1 VRTPSRPDS
10 LSDRMGE
17 IGVVDVA
24 RTLPLVAEIRKR
36 IPWTDPSWEAVFA
49 AAAAAP
55 DPTLYFLNLSKLCD
69 SLPPEDLA
77 RAYEPPG
84 NLPVLGALLGGS
96 ESLPEQ
102 LASRREAFSF
112 LFLEGGAARVGAS
125 ESLLAEVTGLADR
138 CGTEKEMQAALRRLK
153 LREVARIAARDLSG
167 LASLSEV
174 MADLSALASV
184 ALEGAVRFARRQL
197 SGRYGAPVIETE
209 GGVRRECG
217 FVVLGMGKL
226 GGDELNFSS
235 DIDLLYLYETEQGMT
250 EGAGGEEAVTFHQYF
265 VRLGEVIT
273 RILSEVTEDGFVFR
287 VDLRL
292 RPDGTKG
299 ELANSLR
306 AAEIYYESWGQ
317 TWERGAMIKAR
328 PVAGDRWVGE
338 EFLRTIT
345 PFVYRKY
352 LDFTSIEEIKEM
364 KDRIDLASA
373 RGRKHERDLKLGQG
387 GIREIEFFA
396 QAHQLIYGGKNPD
409 LRRRGT
415 AETLRALVG
424 AGIVPQEECDALT
437 EAYGFLRSLEH
448 RIQVF
453 QDRQTHALPPREGDL
468 LRLARAMAL
477 SDVPSLLSAM
487 DRHTGNVRTI
497 YDRLFR
503 AAPEE
508 AGPEIPPEIFAV
520 LDPESEEDPG
530 DRLAALGFADREAAR
545 RIVAIL
551 KEGPPFIRMPAR
563 ARRYLGKIAPL
574 FLDRLARSPDPDMA
588 LYHTERFFS
597 AVGARTMFYALL
609 FENRSVIDVLVR
621 LFGSSRF
628 LSGVLLRH
636 PELMGSF
643 LRKELPHLVKTKA
656 DLRKELGEALGA
668 CADFEQELDELRRFK
683 NMETLRIG
691 MNDLAGT
698 LSLEEGMFQLSALA
712 EILLSYALVL
722 ARRETGRRF
731 GVPMVGGDGGKSVEA
746 EFCVMG
752 MGKLGAEELSY
763 HSDLDI
769 IFLYSGAGETAPV
782 PGRDPAEFRK
792 VSNHEYF
799 AKVAQRLIS
808 ILTTATR
815 EGTVYQLDTRLR
827 PSGNAGP
834 LVSSLSAFERYH
846 EQSAQLWERQ
856 ALLKC
861 RFVAGDR
868 DFGKRVEEKVS
879 RFIFDRPLPP
889 DAPGEINRLRQRME
903 RELGKE
909 RRDRRNLKVGRGGIV
924 DVEFAV
930 QYLQLVHGPGNRSL
944 RVRSTLKALYELLR
958 ANVLSRDDFQA
969 LDEGYRHLR
978 AMEVSLR
985 LSHDASIEQF
995 DPSRLPP
1002 DRQDRYRRETEAIR
1016 RIYLNILG
1024 LEE

>member
-1 VRTPSRPDS
+1 
-10 LSDRMGE
+10 
-17 IGVVDVA
+17 
-24 RTLPLVAEIRKR
+24 
-36 IPWTDPSWEAVFA
+36 
-49 AAAAAP
+49 
-55 DPTLYFLNLSKLCD
+55 
-69 SLPPEDLA
+69 
-77 RAYEPPG
+77 
-84 NLPVLGALLGGS
+84 
-96 ESLPEQ
+96 
-102 LASRREAFSF
+102 
-112 LFLEGGAARVGAS
+112 
-125 ESLLAEVTGLADR
+125 
-138 CGTEKEMQAALRRLK
+138 
-153 LREVARIAARDLSG
+153 
-167 LASLSEV
+167 
-174 MADLSALASV
+174 
-184 ALEGAVRFARRQL
+184 
-197 SGRYGAPVIETE
+197 
-209 GGVRRECG
+209 
-217 FVVLGMGKL
+217 
-226 GGDELNFSS
+226 
-235 DIDLLYLYETEQGMT
+235 
-250 EGAGGEEAVTFHQYF
+250 
-265 VRLGEVIT
+265 
-273 RILSEVTEDGFVFR
+273 
-287 VDLRL
+287 
-292 RPDGTKG
+292 
-299 ELANSLR
+299 
-306 AAEIYYESWGQ
+306 
-317 TWERGAMIKAR
+317 
-328 PVAGDRWVGE
+328 
-338 EFLRTIT
+338 
-345 PFVYRKY
+345 
-352 LDFTSIEEIKEM
+352 
-364 KDRIDLASA
+364 
-373 RGRKHERDLKLGQG
+373 
-387 GIREIEFFA
+387 
-396 QAHQLIYGGKNPD
+396 
-409 LRRRGT
+409 
-415 AETLRALVG
+415 
-424 AGIVPQEECDALT
+424 
-437 EAYGFLRSLEH
+437 
-448 RIQVF
+448 
-453 QDRQTHALPPREGDL
+453 
-468 LRLARAMAL
+468 
-477 SDVPSLLSAM
+477 
-487 DRHTGNVRTI
+487 
-497 YDRLFR
+497 
-503 AAPEE
+503 
-508 AGPEIPPEIFAV
+508 
-520 LDPESEEDPG
+520 
-530 DRLAALGFADREAAR
+530 
-545 RIVAIL
+545 
-551 KEGPPFIRMPAR
+551 
-563 ARRYLGKIAPL
+563 
-574 FLDRLARSPDPDMA
+574 MA